1 MARAPGPAPGRRPSM
16 ASKMIPSAEWQR
28 IKEDYRFYRND
39 AVFLGVQPAQA
50 DSFAP
55 LTPAVLH

>member
-1 MARAPGPAPGRRPSM
+1 M
-16 ASKMIPSAEWQR
+16 ASKMIPSAEWRR

-39 AVFLGVQPAQA
+39 AVSLGVQPAQA